1 MPCQQRGTSLQLAM
15 APEMHSAAP
24 RTVPLLRCLQDE
36 RSTEL
41 AVLTERAQSAASL
54 GRGEIEVLVHRR
66 TLLDDW
72 RGVGEPINE
81 TMCGCRECHCTGLV
95 ARGAHWLTLQ
105 VCFAVAGHYSA
116 LISQRTMSLVK
127 SVGVCSLDCM
137 G

>member
-1 MPCQQRGTSLQLAM
+1 M
-15 APEMHSAAP
+15 AWPE
-24 RTVPLLRCLQDE
+24 VLRCLQDE

-54 GRGEIEVLVHRR
+54 GCGEVEVMVHRR

-95 ARGAHWLTLQ
+95 ARGSHWLTLQ
-105 VCFAVAGHYSA
+105 VCSVVAV
-116 LISQRTMSLVK
+116 LSQT
-127 SVGVCSLDCM
+127 DT
-137 G
+137 